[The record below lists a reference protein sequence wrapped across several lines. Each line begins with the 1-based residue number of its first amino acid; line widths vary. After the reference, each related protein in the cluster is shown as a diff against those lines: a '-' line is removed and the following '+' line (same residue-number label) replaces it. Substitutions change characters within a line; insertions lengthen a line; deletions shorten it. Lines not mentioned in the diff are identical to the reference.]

1 MPSPTTVHT
10 TTSSI
15 DLILHLVINF
25 VQYLMLDIIFD
36 HHILDQALVLYLDPV
51 FSFILDRVLDLV
63 LVLVLY
69 DLVVDHAGNAVLV
82 IQVVVVVVGAINTA
96 GLDVDSCNLVTRL
109 EGLEILFLPLKL
121 GWRRRTLHSCI
132 ICNIRRLP

>member
-51 FSFILDRVLDLV
+51 FSFILDRLLD

-121 GWRRRTLHSCI
+121 GWRCRTPPLLYH
-132 ICNIRRLP
+132 L

>member
-1 MPSPTTVHT
+1 MPSPTNVHT
-10 TTSSI
+10 TTPSI
-15 DLILHLVINF
+15 DLVLHLVINF
-25 VQYLMLDIIFD
+25 VQDLMLDIIFD

-51 FSFILDRVLDLV
+51 FSFILDRLLDLI
-63 LVLVLY
+63 LVLY

-121 GWRRRTLHSCI
+121 GWRRQTLHSCI
-132 ICNIRRLP
+132 ICNIRHLP